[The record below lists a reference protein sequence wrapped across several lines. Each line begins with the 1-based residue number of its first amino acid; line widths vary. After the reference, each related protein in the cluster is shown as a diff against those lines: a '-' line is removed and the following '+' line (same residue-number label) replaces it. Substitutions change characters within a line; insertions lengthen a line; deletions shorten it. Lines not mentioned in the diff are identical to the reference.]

1 MAREYRILTDSSCD
15 LPEELV
21 REYDL
26 RVLPLRVTLGEET
39 YLNEPGAVDSH
50 TFYEK
55 LRAGV
60 PAQTSAVNTQD
71 FADAM
76 KEELET
82 GRDVL
87 YIGFS
92 SGLSGTYSAG
102 EVAAQGL
109 RPLYPEQKILTVDSL
124 CASLGQGLLVHLCV
138 EQKRAGKS
146 VEEVAQYAEDTKL
159 HIGHWFTVDDLHHLH
174 RGGRV
179 SATVA
184 ILGSALQI
192 KPVMHVDDAGTLQPV
207 TKARG
212 RKASMRE
219 IVKQLA
225 ALIIEPEKQT
235 MFLSHGDCLQ
245 DAQMLAGM
253 LKDQLGVPKVII
265 SPVGPVIGAHSGPGT
280 LAAFAV
286 CTHR

>member
-76 KEELET
+76 KEELEA

>member
-76 KEELET
+76 KEELEA

-146 VEEVAQYAEDTKL
+146 VEEVAQFAEDTKL

>member
-1 MAREYRILTDSSCD
+1 MANEYRIMTDSSCD
-15 LPEELV
+15 LPEDLV
-21 REYDL
+21 KEYDL
-26 RVLPLRVTLGEET
+26 KVLPLQVTLGEET
-39 YLNEPGAVDSH
+39 YKNEPGAVDSH

-60 PAQTSAVNTQD
+60 MAKTSAVNTQA

-76 KEELET
+76 REELDA

-109 RPLYPEQKILTVDSL
+109 RPLYPERKILTVDSL
-124 CASLGQGLLVHLCV
+124 CASLGQGLLLHLCV
-138 EQKRAGKS
+138 EKQRAGAD
-146 VEEVAQYAEDTKL
+146 VEEAARFAEETKL
-159 HIGHWFTVDDLHHLH
+159 HIGHWFTVADLHHLH

-184 ILGSALQI
+184 VLGTALQI
-192 KPVMHVDDAGTLQPV
+192 KPVMHMDDAGTLQPFS
-207 TKARG
+207 KARG

-219 IVKQLA
+219 IVRM
-225 ALIIEPEKQT
+225 IGERIVEPEKQT
-235 MFLSHGDCLQ
+235 MFLSHGDCPEE
-245 DAQMLAGM
+245 AQILAGM
-253 LKDQLGVPKVII
+253 LKEQLGVPRVII
-265 SPVGPVIGAHSGPGT
+265 APVGPVIGAHSGPGT
-280 LAAFAV
+280 LAAFAI
-286 CTHR
+286 CTTR